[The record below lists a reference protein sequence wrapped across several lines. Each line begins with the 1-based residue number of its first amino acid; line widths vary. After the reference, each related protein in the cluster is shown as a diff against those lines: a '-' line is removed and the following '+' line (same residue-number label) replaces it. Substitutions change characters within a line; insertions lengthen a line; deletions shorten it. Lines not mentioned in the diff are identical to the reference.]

1 MNSSCN
7 EGTNHVECIIPDG
20 CVKVMG
26 IVEIVIIAVGLA
38 MDAFSVSI
46 SAGMAVKEPDAGHYF
61 RLSFHFGLF
70 QFLMPVIGYFAGMYI
85 EQYIRNYDHWIA
97 FALLAFIG
105 SRMIYEALSGGDES
119 KFEAR
124 DPSRGMTLVVLSVAT
139 SIDALAVGL
148 SLGVLGREIL
158 VPSVIIGLTCALF
171 SIAGVFIGKK
181 AGALVGRRA
190 EAFGGVMLVLIGL
203 KILSDHMGWW

>member
-1 MNSSCN
+1 MR
-7 EGTNHVECIIPDG
+7 IF
-20 CVKVMG
+20 
-26 IVEIVIIAVGLA
+26 EIVIIAVGLA

-70 QFLMPVIGYFAGMYI
+70 QFMMPVIGYFAGMYI
-85 EQYIRNYDHWIA
+85 EQYIRSYDHWVA
-97 FALLAFIG
+97 FTLLAFIG
-105 SRMIYEALSGGDES
+105 SRMIYEAVSGGDGES

-124 DPSRGMTLVVLSVAT
+124 DPSRGLTLVVLSVAT

-158 VPSVIIGLTCALF
+158 VPSVIIGVTCAIF

-181 AGALVGRRA
+181 AGVLAGRRA
-190 EAFGGVMLVLIGL
+190 EAFGGVMLVLIGV
-203 KILSDHMGWW
+203 KILADHMGWW

>member
-1 MNSSCN
+1 
-7 EGTNHVECIIPDG
+7 
-20 CVKVMG
+20 MG
-26 IVEIVIIAVGLA
+26 IIEIVIIAVGLA

-70 QFLMPVIGYFAGMYI
+70 QFMMPVIGYFAGMYI
-85 EQYIRNYDHWIA
+85 EQYIRNYDHWVA
-97 FALLAFIG
+97 FMLLAFIG
-105 SRMIYEALSGGDES
+105 SRMIYEAFSGGDES

-124 DPSRGMTLVVLSVAT
+124 DPSRGMTLIVLSVAT

-158 VPSVIIGLTCALF
+158 VPSVIIGVTCALF

-181 AGALVGRRA
+181 AGALAGRRA
-190 EAFGGVMLVLIGL
+190 EALGGVMLVFIGV
-203 KILSDHMGWW
+203 KILADHMGWW